1 MKSEPENG
9 LIVDLSMDRTSEQME
24 KNEEEILFME
34 NFIQQKFS

>member
-9 LIVDLSMDRTSEQME
+9 LIADLSMDRTSEQME